1 MGRGEQDPQLPQGS
15 PKVAS
20 FLPKKSRC
28 TKKQLCGNQH
38 RTATR
43 RHTHPW
49 DPNVRFSGRRS
60 SHHKYTQSTG
70 GSQLKKWRE
79 TKEKKAVRQKQME
92 ILSSSAVTKEEKAP
106 ESTMWIQQK
115 NERANVKPDQ
125 RGFRQH
131 AEQRELVREH
141 EQSF

>member
-1 MGRGEQDPQLPQGS
+1 MEGIFKCNQRSHARDPCRT
-15 PKVAS
+15 PKDS
-20 FLPKKSRC
+20 
-28 TKKQLCGNQH
+28 H
-38 RTATR
+38 
-43 RHTHPW
+43 
-49 DPNVRFSGRRS
+49 SGRTSPGRREPSLHDEMPRMRLDNHGVQGHRS
-60 SHHKYTQSTG
+60 
-70 GSQLKKWRE
+70 
-79 TKEKKAVRQKQME
+79 KEKKAVRQKQME